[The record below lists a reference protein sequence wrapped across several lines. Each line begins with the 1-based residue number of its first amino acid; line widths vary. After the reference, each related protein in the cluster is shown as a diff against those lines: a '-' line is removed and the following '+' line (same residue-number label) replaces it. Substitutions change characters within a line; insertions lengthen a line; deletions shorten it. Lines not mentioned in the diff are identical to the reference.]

1 MHFLVSKSIHLL
13 LFSSLLLL
21 SQDPISA
28 EDPTFV
34 VCPPETSNYTL
45 GSQFET
51 NLNRLLPLL
60 SPNGSINLTGYYNY
74 TSGKDTNIVYGYSQ
88 CMSGATEED
97 CKECLKN
104 STKEIIRRCSN
115 RMEAVIRYYRCI
127 LRYSNRPFFSVDDT
141 TIRIELILLQDAE
154 NATIYNNKLG
164 IMMKRLASEAGS
176 KLSKFT
182 TGDTDL
188 NDFQKIYG
196 LAQCTRDLSAGDC
209 TACLEGMISRIPIC
223 CENKK
228 GGNVY
233 SVSCNIRYDPY
244 LFFDNSPPPPLPLPM
259 SPPPPIAVPPPPSQP
274 SGERD
279 GSKKNESR
287 TVILIVVSVVIPL
300 VIISTICT
308 CLWTRSKAIRRKPDM
323 RDDVSEDEITSM
335 GSLTFDLVTL
345 RTATNNFSDENKLG
359 KGGFGSVYKGKLS
372 DGMEIAVKRLS
383 RRSRQGIGELRN
395 EVELVKKLQH
405 RNLVRLFGC
414 CLEAKEMI
422 LIYEYVPNKSLDTF
436 LFDPIRRL
444 LLNWDKRLEIIKGIA
459 RGLLYLHEDSRLRII
474 HRDLKAS
481 NILLDADM
489 KPKISDF
496 GMARL
501 FGGDQTQ
508 GNTERI
514 AGTYGYMA
522 PEYAIRGKFSTKS
535 DVFSFGILVLEIIT
549 GKQNAGFGD
558 SQHSSNLLDH
568 IWKHWTEGKMLELMD
583 RTLDRCPTQEVLRCI
598 HMGLLCVQE
607 DAIERPT
614 MSSVVLMLNN
624 NTVTLPVPLKPAF
637 VVGASMVRL
646 DQASTDSDFH
656 ASESEQSNST
666 VRPCS
671 VNEVSITELDPR

>member
-1 MHFLVSKSIHLL
+1 M
-13 LFSSLLLL
+13 
-21 SQDPISA
+21 
-28 EDPTFV
+28 
-34 VCPPETSNYTL
+34 
-45 GSQFET
+45 
-51 NLNRLLPLL
+51 
-60 SPNGSINLTGYYNY
+60 
-74 TSGKDTNIVYGYSQ
+74 
-88 CMSGATEED
+88 
-97 CKECLKN
+97 
-104 STKEIIRRCSN
+104 
-115 RMEAVIRYYRCI
+115 
-127 LRYSNRPFFSVDDT
+127 
-141 TIRIELILLQDAE
+141 
-154 NATIYNNKLG
+154 
-164 IMMKRLASEAGS
+164 
-176 KLSKFT
+176 
-182 TGDTDL
+182 
-188 NDFQKIYG
+188 
-196 LAQCTRDLSAGDC
+196 
-209 TACLEGMISRIPIC
+209 
-223 CENKK
+223 
-228 GGNVY
+228 GGNIY
-233 SVSCNIRYDPY
+233 SVSCNVRYDPY
-244 LFFDNSPPPPLPLPM
+244 LFFDGSLETSLPPVTSPPLPI
-259 SPPPPIAVPPPPSQP
+259 SVPLPPSQP
-274 SGERD
+274 AGEVDR
-279 GSKKNESR
+279 GKKNESR
-287 TVILIVVSVVIPL
+287 TVIIIAVSVVISL
-300 VIISTICT
+300 VIISTICA
-308 CLWTRSKAIRRKPDM
+308 CLWTRNKAIRRKPDI

-335 GSLTFDLVTL
+335 SLTFDLGTL
-345 RTATNNFSDENKLG
+345 RTATSNFSDENKLG
-359 KGGFGSVYKGKLS
+359 EGGFGSVYKGKLS

-414 CLEAKEMI
+414 CLEANEMM

-436 LFDPIRRL
+436 LFGPIRRL
-444 LLNWDKRLEIIKGIA
+444 LLNWDKRFEIIKGIA

-522 PEYAIRGKFSTKS
+522 PEYAMRGKFSTKS

-558 SQHSSNLLDH
+558 SQNSSNLLDH
-568 IWKHWTEGKMLELMD
+568 TWKHWTKGKMLELMD
-583 RTLDRCPTQEVLRCI
+583 RTLDQCPTQEVLRCI

-614 MSSVVLMLNN
+614 MPSVVLMLNN
-624 NTVTLPVPLKPAF
+624 DTVTLPVPLKPAF

-656 ASESEQSNST
+656 ASESDQSNST